1 MITPGVSAAPSGS
14 PKVGSV
20 SDARET
26 KAGDGLQT
34 APEVVGAGSAASETP
49 QDPPDTRTKEQ
60 LIEDALN
67 CPCIDNMKKGSCGGA
82 FVAAY
87 RCFLE
92 SETDPKGADC
102 IDFFQQMQDCMVAH
116 ADEYHLDELEE
127 VPERSTGV
135 QPPSLD
141 AETGFEDTRRSR
153 AIAAA
158 SSNESEKER
167 RKEGEVADA

>member
-1 MITPGVSAAPSGS
+1 MITPGANATPSSSPKGGGASAA
-14 PKVGSV
+14 
-20 SDARET
+20 REA

-34 APEVVGAGSAASETP
+34 APEVVGARSVASGTP
-49 QDPPDTRTKEQ
+49 EDPPDTRTKEQ

-67 CPCIDNMKKGSCGGA
+67 CPCIDNMKRGSCGGA

-135 QPPSLD
+135 QRPPLD
-141 AETGFEDTRRSR
+141 AETGLEDTRRSR

-158 SSNESEKER
+158 SSNESEKQRGPE
-167 RKEGEVADA
+167 DA